1 MIVDILAFKI
11 GLNCEKPFNL
21 VCSAAKRCSGQVRAR
36 LCARALCRSTA
47 RRSNTKEWSIIE
59 QKNSVVV
66 VFFYLFRINVKD
78 KYQTKK

>member
-11 GLNCEKPFNL
+11 GLSCEKPFNL
-21 VCSAAKRCSGQVRAR
+21 VCSALFRSSGAR
-36 LCARALCRSTA
+36 LCCARALALGRSTA

-66 VFFYLFRINVKD
+66 VFFYLFRIDIKD
-78 KYQTKK
+78 KY